1 MLAIIFNVDYK
12 AEQCYYF
19 TYKLSLPELLRCVSK
34 KLIWQNITLDFRVKS
49 KDDISSYRRRKLCV
63 ELQFMTRG
71 TIFQIS

>member
-12 AEQCYYF
+12 AEQCYCF

-49 KDDISSYRRRKLCV
+49 KDYISLYRRRKLCV

-71 TIFQIS
+71 TIFQIA

>member
-49 KDDISSYRRRKLCV
+49 KDDISLYRRGKLCV

>member
-49 KDDISSYRRRKLCV
+49 KDDISLCRRRKLCV